1 MISQLNFSRT
11 LSEDSRIWIYQTNRV
26 IGEEELPILSH
37 EIDCFINKW
46 AAHGNGLF
54 ADFSFFSPYTLII
67 AVDDTKVPP
76 SGCSIDALVRF
87 LTSLGAQFDI
97 DFFVRMK
104 AVILA
109 NGEWKQVDFAEVNVQ
124 DNSVLLV
131 DPTIG
136 NLKDFRLSGL
146 VNPLKS
152 GLKELFK

>member
-1 MISQLNFSRT
+1 MIPQLNFSQP
-11 LSEDSRIWIYQTNRV
+11 LSEDSRIWIYQTNRALSDKEKV
-26 IGEEELPILSH
+26 QLSGELNQ
-37 EIDCFINKW
+37 FIANW

-54 ADFSFFSPYTLII
+54 ADFSFFSPYTLIV

-87 LTSLGAQFDI
+87 LMKLGEKYQL

-104 AVILA
+104 AVVLA
-109 NGEWKQVDFAEVNVQ
+109 NAEWIQVDFAEVNVQ

-136 NLKDFRLSGL
+136 YLKDFRLSGL

-152 GLKELFK
+152 GIKELFK